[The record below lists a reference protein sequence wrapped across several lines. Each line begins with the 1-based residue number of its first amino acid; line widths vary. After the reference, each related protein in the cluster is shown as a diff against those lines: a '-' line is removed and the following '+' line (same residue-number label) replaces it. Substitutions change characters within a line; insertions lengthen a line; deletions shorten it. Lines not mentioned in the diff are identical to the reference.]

1 MRIDIRNK
9 ESLYIEINNR
19 TIYLEDSDATE
30 GVFVD
35 WWYKGEEAEWVVADK
50 PFAWLRS
57 LIPNWLKGR
66 RNWRGVS
73 NNQSLE
79 LTPCQCSE
87 CTAVAEV

>member
-1 MRIDIRNK
+1 MKVDIRNK

-19 TIYLEDSDATE
+19 TIYLEDSDATK

-35 WWYKGEEAEWVVADK
+35 WWYKGEEAEWVEADK

-66 RNWRGVS
+66 RGWDS
-73 NNQSLE
+73 QPSDKDLE
-79 LTPCQCSE
+79 LKACQCSD
-87 CTAVAEV
+87 CTAAAKV

>member
-1 MRIDIRNK
+1 MKVDIRNK

-30 GVFVD
+30 GVFLD
-35 WWYKGEEAEWVVADK
+35 WWYKGEEPEWVVADK

-66 RNWRGVS
+66 RDWDSSEVKN
-73 NNQSLE
+73 
-79 LTPCQCSE
+79 LTVIPCQCVE
-87 CTAVAEV
+87 CTGA